1 MSKESKLG
9 KKLLKTKAFWIIL
22 ALVFAILL
30 GVIVKY
36 LVVDNSNVLTTEEK
50 LIKEQLDCTN
60 DEAVKVTSQIK
71 EVFDIQI
78 KSATLYD
85 DYLVFN
91 KTEDGEF
98 KAYLVKDDNGL
109 WNADI
114 VIYTG
119 GEELDESVRV
129 KETSDTLFND
139 SELTE
144 DTEETSESKVESGIF
159 NGLENNTA
167 IIIKG
172 SIHRVY
178 DYGDELAD
186 KLANFSE
193 GDTIKF
199 EADYFEDGNA
209 KIIKIIDDTMS
220 NSENTEVEDNISED
234 TE

>member
-98 KAYLVKDDNGL
+98 KAYLVKDDN
-109 WNADI
+109 
-114 VIYTG
+114 
-119 GEELDESVRV
+119 
-129 KETSDTLFND
+129 
-139 SELTE
+139 
-144 DTEETSESKVESGIF
+144 
-159 NGLENNTA
+159 
-167 IIIKG
+167 
-172 SIHRVY
+172 
-178 DYGDELAD
+178 
-186 KLANFSE
+186 
-193 GDTIKF
+193 
-199 EADYFEDGNA
+199 
-209 KIIKIIDDTMS
+209 
-220 NSENTEVEDNISED
+220 
-234 TE
+234 